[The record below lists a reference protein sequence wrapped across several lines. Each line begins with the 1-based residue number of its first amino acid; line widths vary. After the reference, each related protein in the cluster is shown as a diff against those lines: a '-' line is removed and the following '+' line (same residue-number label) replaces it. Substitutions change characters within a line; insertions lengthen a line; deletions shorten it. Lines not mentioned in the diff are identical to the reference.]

1 MSYAEVAHQVHQ
13 IHSTRTSL
21 SVPFGREELKQ
32 VSRET
37 FRSCAASLHALWIKS
52 KSAWD
57 SRELSWVS
65 SEDPGEVAL
74 APTDAG
80 IKELRITTSKENAI
94 MKYIHHIQ
102 NLLVCCEGHHFLP
115 GWSGEWDYH
124 LQNSPCE
131 KAIFS
136 SPFFAARMCG
146 WLSNAHA
153 HVVLQALW
161 AFKV

>member
-65 SEDPGEVAL
+65 SEDPGLSHSPLQML
-74 APTDAG
+74 ASRNSESQQLKKMQSWNT
-80 IKELRITTSKENAI
+80 
-94 MKYIHHIQ
+94 YIIYKTC
-102 NLLVCCEGHHFLP
+102 LVCCEGHHFLP
-115 GWSGEWDYH
+115 GWSGEWNYH

-131 KAIFS
+131 KAIVS

-161 AFKV
+161 VFKV